1 MKTSW
6 NRHLF
11 YRRESWRTTWKLR
24 ISLLILVIVLVP
36 ATHRFWAPRVA
47 RSLVCD
53 EQIQPSDAFLLEN
66 FDPDYLVFERTTTL
80 QRSGVATKAFVP
92 VVIDDDSG
100 NPNLIQKGIADL
112 MAGVSRIQSMEII
125 PIRET
130 EPISLNAAR
139 QIRDVLVSRQ
149 VKSIIVVT
157 PGFRSRRSMMVY
169 SSVLAPVG
177 ITTHCA
183 PVIGATTIDN
193 WTETWHGVQGVVEQF
208 IKLQYYRFWVLR

>member
-6 NRHLF
+6 TRHLF
-11 YRRESWRTTWKLR
+11 YRRESLRTTWKLR
-24 ISLLILVIVLVP
+24 MSVLVLAIVLVP
-36 ATHRFWAPRVA
+36 VTHGFWAPRVA
-47 RSLVCD
+47 RSLMCD
-53 EQIQPSDAFLLEN
+53 EQIHTSDAFLLEN

-80 QRSGVATKAFVP
+80 QKSGVATRAFVP

-100 NPNLIQKGIADL
+100 DPNLIQKGIADL

-139 QIRDVLVSRQ
+139 QIRDVLTGGR
-149 VKSIIVVT
+149 VKSVIVVS

-169 SSVLAPVG
+169 SSVLGPAG

-183 PVIGATTIDN
+183 PVIGTTTADN